1 MEYVFPGQGFETVTD
16 QFMLGC
22 DVLVAPVQRK
32 GERTRRVLLPEGRWT
47 YGDGAVYEGGRA
59 VTVPAGLDILP
70 YFTRA

>member
-1 MEYVFPGQGFETVTD
+1 MTD

-59 VTVPAGLDILP
+59 VTVQAGLDILP